1 MKSHKIKR
9 YSKIHLLEN
18 ALTREREAKEKSE
31 YNLEMKSIMLGHV
44 TSKLKGQLETT
55 TKRNKEISY
64 LNSLSWI
71 LYDAPEKDLC
81 LNKFLDVTLN
91 FSCWDYGAYLPIL
104 GSEENNRSVQVVK
117 VANSDSETPYLE
129 ICNQK
134 LAFLDREVSKKYYV
148 FNDNNISLVCY
159 PLIINYEV
167 NGYVFFISRKS
178 LYVSDSIIEVVS
190 SGVFQLANYFDK
202 TFANNMMKKN
212 FEELKLTQR
221 QLVHSEKMASLGV
234 IVSGVAHEINNPLS
248 FVLSNVEMLNKYF
261 LFFRE
266 IVERNYE
273 NVSGDEKDELDFIM
287 TDYPLLLEETLTG
300 VNRVK
305 DIVSD
310 LKTFS
315 HADDKEKKFISV
327 EQCIESSLKIA
338 TSEFKNKCKIQK
350 FFSSTPEVYCYPGQI
365 VQVFTNLLVNAAHAI
380 EEYGTIYITTYEQ
393 DGFVVAKVRDEGVGI
408 SEENLKNIFTPFFT
422 TKKIGTG
429 TGLGLSITYGI
440 VKKHCGEIEVVS
452 REHVGT
458 EFVVK
463 LPCKGKEHL

>member
-1 MKSHKIKR
+1 MKSHKVKK
-9 YSKIHLLEN
+9 YSKTYLLER
-18 ALTREREAKEKSE
+18 ALQREREAKEKSE
-31 YNLEMKSIMLGHV
+31 YNLEMKSIMLGQV
-44 TSKLKGQLETT
+44 TTKLKGNLETT

-71 LYDAPEKDLC
+71 LYDAPGRDLC

-91 FSCWDYGAYLPIL
+91 FSSWDYGAYLPIQE
-104 GSEENNRSVQVVK
+104 SDEVKSNVQVLK
-117 VANSDSETPYLE
+117 IENSDSDISYLE
-129 ICNQK
+129 VCNQK
-134 LAFLDREVSKKYYV
+134 IAFLDREITKKYYI
-148 FNDNNISLVCY
+148 FNDSNVSWVCY
-159 PLIINYEV
+159 PLITNHAVE
-167 NGYVFFISRKS
+167 GYVFFASRKS
-178 LYVSDSIIEVVS
+178 LYISDSIVEVVS
-190 SGVFQLANYFDK
+190 SGMFQLASYFEK
-202 TFANNMMKKN
+202 TLANNMLKKN
-212 FEELKLTQR
+212 FEELKLTQN
-221 QLVHSEKMASLGV
+221 QLIHSEKMASLGV

-248 FVLSNVEMLNKYF
+248 FVLNNVEMLKKYF
-261 LFFRE
+261 LFLE
-266 IVERNYE
+266 EVVQRNHFNISNE
-273 NVSGDEKDELDFIM
+273 EKKELDFIM
-287 TDYPLLLEETLTG
+287 TDFPLLMEETLTG
-300 VNRVK
+300 INRVK

-350 FFSSTPEVYCYPGQI
+350 LFTGTPEVYCYPGQI

-422 TKKIGTG
+422 TKKTGTG

-440 VKKHCGEIEVVS
+440 IKKHNGEIEVLS
-452 REHVGT
+452 REHIGT